1 MKSIFNSCI
10 GSYSLEA
17 EDKTE
22 LYRPRWLP
30 LSSSQNTSAETLN
43 KVCPRPWRYST
54 AEQTESLPFWGRLYP
69 LYSQGGYLAELGYD
83 KKSATRVIS
92 ELNIFNWFD
101 KYTSIVL
108 IEFAIFNPHVSLFSA
123 VWIPVEF
130 SPSGYVAS
138 GHMIHPLLVYNVGA
152 GYSVAHLVFQILF
165 MLFIVYFFFKE
176 TKEMIQQPKHYFR
189 RFLNWIELAQIFAAI
204 SFAVAH
210 IFKEVEL
217 SVNTT
222 KLHENVFQFISF
234 DRAVLIDDMETAF
247 LALLMFFNTLK
258 LLYLLRFNS
267 HVKRLSDVT
276 KASFLEL
283 VNCSIGFYVFMFA
296 FTHFGFIQFG
306 REVEEY
312 SSLSSAFQSLLIQG
326 VLSVRTEYLQDCHD
340 VIGPLF
346 FISFNMCLQVI
357 WVNIFIAILI
367 YDYQTATKFSKGRF
381 SLGRFMIRKIKE
393 TLLCIGDGK
402 SSHKGLDSN
411 RKKRVHWK
419 NENNNKDICNSKRT
433 HGKSQNAFSKE
444 LDRCIT
450 LMSLTFNDLYID
462 EFIEDI
468 EDIELLNLWADACA
482 RRRNIPEKRRA
493 GTQSD
498 EVVQAKKIKSRAP

>member
-1 MKSIFNSCI
+1 M
-10 GSYSLEA
+10 
-17 EDKTE
+17 
-22 LYRPRWLP
+22 
-30 LSSSQNTSAETLN
+30 SQNTSADTLN

-83 KKSATRVIS
+83 RKSATKVIS

-101 KYTSIVL
+101 KYTSTLL

-138 GHMIHPLLVYNVGA
+138 GHVIHPLHVYNIGA
-152 GYSVAHLVFQILF
+152 GYSVAHLVCQILF
-165 MLFIVYFFFKE
+165 MLFIVYFVFKE
-176 TKEMIQQPKHYFR
+176 TKEMIQKLKHYFR

-247 LALLMFFNTLK
+247 LALLMFFNTWK

-367 YDYQTATKFSKGRF
+367 YDYRTATQFSKGRF

-468 EDIELLNLWADACA
+468 EDIELLNLWADAYA
-482 RRRNIPEKRRA
+482 RRRNVPEKRRA

-498 EVVQAKKIKSRAP
+498 EVVQAKKMKSRAP